1 MEAVFSNLD
10 QYWVG
15 FKGTIELLAIGGLG
29 ALLLGTVIALLRIS
43 PIASLRAVAVSYTE
57 LLRNTPLTLVFF
69 LIIIVLPTLQLG
81 FANPKIGAFIALSMY
96 TSAFVAEAIRSG
108 INGVPVGQAEAARSV
123 GLTFGQTVSLIILP
137 QAFRMVIPPLI
148 NVFIALAKNTSVA
161 GGFLVVEL
169 FAVSKGLANENGNA
183 VIPILLGIAAC
194 YLIITIPL
202 GQLAGWVE
210 RKVAMQ
216 R

>member
-1 MEAVFSNLD
+1 
-10 QYWVG
+10 
-15 FKGTIELLAIGGLG
+15 
-29 ALLLGTVIALLRIS
+29 
-43 PIASLRAVAVSYTE
+43 
-57 LLRNTPLTLVFF
+57 
-69 LIIIVLPTLQLG
+69 
-81 FANPKIGAFIALSMY
+81 
-96 TSAFVAEAIRSG
+96 
-108 INGVPVGQAEAARSV
+108 
-123 GLTFGQTVSLIILP
+123 
-137 QAFRMVIPPLI
+137 
-148 NVFIALAKNTSVA
+148 LAKNTSVA